1 MSALLDSISNLSS
14 NVLSLLLPKRTKKM
28 SLWVTLTLSYIISL
42 CQWSTCSS
50 SISNSNTITSE
61 QGNFIGYVVTT
72 TYSVVAGPVSN
83 SLYYLYFYR
92 LPSFGLAIRK
102 VNTDGS
108 LAWMAAII
116 PFDSLYKS
124 LTIDASE
131 KYVYAAYYSSILD
144 VVRFNSSTGAIVDA
158 QHQ

>member
-1 MSALLDSISNLSS
+1 
-14 NVLSLLLPKRTKKM
+14 
-28 SLWVTLTLSYIISL
+28 
-42 CQWSTCSS
+42 
-50 SISNSNTITSE
+50 
-61 QGNFIGYVVTT
+61 
-72 TYSVVAGPVSN
+72 
-83 SLYYLYFYR
+83 
-92 LPSFGLAIRK
+92 
-102 VNTDGS
+102 
-108 LAWMAAII
+108 MAAII